1 MPKVVIISD
10 LRVASGVSNI
20 GKLFSGLDFSA
31 LLCLSLCTSVGGK
44 PQPKGTR
51 GYDVVNYIYRAA
63 TCCHKN
69 Q

>member
-1 MPKVVIISD
+1 M
-10 LRVASGVSNI
+10 
-20 GKLFSGLDFSA
+20 GLDNSA

-63 TCCHKN
+63 TRCHKN

>member
-1 MPKVVIISD
+1 MN
-10 LRVASGVSNI
+10 RVRGNMS
-20 GKLFSGLDFSA
+20 
-31 LLCLSLCTSVGGK
+31 LLLLLNERAVTSVGGE

>member
-1 MPKVVIISD
+1 MLNTLHGAPNVSD
-10 LRVASGVSNI
+10 I
-20 GKLFSGLDFSA
+20 GKLFSGLDSSA